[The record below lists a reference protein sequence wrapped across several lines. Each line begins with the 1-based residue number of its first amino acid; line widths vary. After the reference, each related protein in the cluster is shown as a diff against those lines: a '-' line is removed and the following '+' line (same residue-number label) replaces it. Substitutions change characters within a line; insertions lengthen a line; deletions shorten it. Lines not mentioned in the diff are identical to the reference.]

1 MKSTATQQHGQPP
14 QIGDSPTEMQT
25 SPPHDNT
32 NQVLVGAIQHPELA
46 TDEIGHDHPQS
57 LPIGFSVFECEM
69 IQGLSQQMESAYFDE
84 PRNRRLFAGKCDS
97 PDRQNEILSDG

>member
-1 MKSTATQQHGQPP
+1 MKSTAAQQHGQPP

-46 TDEIGHDHPQS
+46 TDKIGHDHPQS
-57 LPIGFSVFECEM
+57 LPIGCQFSSV
-69 IQGLSQQMESAYFDE
+69 
-84 PRNRRLFAGKCDS
+84 R
-97 PDRQNEILSDG
+97 